1 MEMVVVMIVVV
12 IVVCTGIGVGVCGLG
27 DGVPQQRNILITV
40 VLLIVWSSWCHI
52 TK

>member
-1 MEMVVVMIVVV
+1 MVMTVVVVVV
-12 IVVCTGIGVGVCGLG
+12 STGFGVGVCGLG
-27 DGVPQQRNILITV
+27 DVVSQQRNILITV